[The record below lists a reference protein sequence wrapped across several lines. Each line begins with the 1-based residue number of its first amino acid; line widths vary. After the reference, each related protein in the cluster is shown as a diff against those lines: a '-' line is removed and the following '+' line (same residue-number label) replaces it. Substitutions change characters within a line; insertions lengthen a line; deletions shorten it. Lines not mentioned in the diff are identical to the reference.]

1 MEAGIHEDGFGAI
14 IRDGGLAQGI
24 SGKDRERLSDL
35 YCILETEDRL
45 DESRN

>member
-1 MEAGIHEDGFGAI
+1 M

-24 SGKDRERLSDL
+24 SGKGRERLSDL

-45 DESRN
+45 DESKKLRITPVVTE